1 MVPDISRRSSYRDN
15 LVVPDI
21 SRRSSYR
28 DSMEMLY
35 TSIFSSSSG
44 SMVVPRNSSNG
55 SMGGLVGLGTLD
67 EGGISRNL
75 LRHQERGWWEYIT
88 VSGVVP
94 SGTRPP
100 FAGHRARLRGR
111 VVLVAHTPT
120 CPDSAP
126 LRACTPS

>member
-1 MVPDISRRSSYRDN
+1 M
-15 LVVPDI
+15 VPDI

-67 EGGISRNL
+67 EGGISQNL
-75 LRHQERGWWEYIT
+75 LRHQERRWGACT
-88 VSGVVP
+88 SANGVVP
-94 SGTRPP
+94 SGI
-100 FAGHRARLRGR
+100 
-111 VVLVAHTPT
+111 
-120 CPDSAP
+120 D
-126 LRACTPS
+126 